1 MSKEKQ
7 IEEMALD
14 ICKSRLVAEDGDACR
29 KCRQHNNC
37 LYQEIAYGLYNA
49 GYRKQSEGEWLQGV
63 NNSKVCSICGKEP
76 LYTASGTAF
85 ATTFYRVKS
94 NYCPNCGARM
104 KGGAEQRFFSPK
116 DVQRMTRTEVR
127 DNYQAIMESM
137 RKWK

>member
-49 GYRKQSEGEWLQGV
+49 GYRKQSEGEWIEQAYGEL
-63 NNSKVCSICGKEP
+63 KCSECGIIQEDYP
-76 LYTASGTAF
+76 HRYNF
-85 ATTFYRVKS
+85 
-94 NYCPNCGARM
+94 CPNCGAKM
-104 KGGAEQRFFSPK
+104 KGGAE
-116 DVQRMTRTEVR
+116 
-127 DNYQAIMESM
+127 
-137 RKWK
+137 